1 MEARRTTYGL
11 TLVAVLGAGLALG
24 CGEDL
29 LAPATGTCPGFCP
42 PEQLEVVDSIL
53 LDVITSDSTFT
64 GYVLPWEA
72 TALQTYRD
80 SSDAGDAGSRAV
92 ITFPAFSDSLRVGG
106 SSDTTRGPV
115 VGTDSIAVRLQVSGG
130 NVDATGRE
138 LLLYRISP
146 DVDTAATYGDLD
158 LVFADSALLAT
169 VPVPDSVTSD
179 SLRVT
184 LDGSAF
190 PGFEQDGNRIGIGVA
205 LRNPTGYVQLG
216 SVEGGAPAIIT
227 RYVRVDSAGTAVPR
241 VEGRIPDF
249 DTFVG
254 TAIAAAPATSRVVG
268 GVPAARTLL
277 RFALPGR
284 IADSS
289 EVLRETLL
297 LLPSEPVLGA
307 PNDSLAVIAQG
318 LATDVGAKSPLVG
331 VPADSVSLRI
341 AFVGV
346 GSTDTVRLDVTDL
359 VIRWT
364 NDSTAPRALALR
376 AIPEGSS
383 FAELRI
389 GAANGPLRPRL
400 HVTFV
405 PPLPLGE
412 R

>member
-1 MEARRTTYGL
+1 MGARRTTGL
-11 TLVAVLGAGLALG
+11 TLAAVLAAGLALG

-42 PEQLEVVDSIL
+42 PEQLEVVDSVLI
-53 LDVITSDSTFT
+53 DIITSDSTFT
-64 GYVLPWEA
+64 GYVLPREA

-80 SSDAGDAGSRAV
+80 SSDAGEAGSRALM
-92 ITFPAFSDSLRVGG
+92 TFPAFSDSLRIGG
-106 SSDTTRGPV
+106 ASDTTRGPV

-158 LVFADSALLAT
+158 PLFADSSLLAT
-169 VPVPDSVTSD
+169 VPVADSVTGD
-179 SLRVT
+179 SLHVT

-190 PGFEQDGNRIGIGVA
+190 PGFEQDGNRVAIGVA

-216 SVEGGAPAIIT
+216 SVEGGTSAIVT

-241 VEGRIPDF
+241 VEGRTPDF

-254 TAIAAAPATSRVVG
+254 TAFAPAPGTARVIG

-277 RFALPGR
+277 RFALPGG

-289 EVLRETLL
+289 EVLRATLL
-297 LLPSEPVLGA
+297 LVPSEPVLGA

-318 LATDVGAKSPLVG
+318 LATDVGAKSPLAG
-331 VPADSVSLRI
+331 VPADSVALRV

-364 NDSTAPRALALR
+364 NDSTAPSALALR

-389 GAANGPLRPRL
+389 GAADGALRPRL
-400 HVTFV
+400 QVTYV
-405 PPLPLGE
+405 PPLRLGE